1 MASKLIEYFRVLFTV
16 SGWNP
21 VLQYNFQAGC
31 HGFESRIPLHIL
43 NLKLIYSLFGSLDI
57 ITDGKNLVR
66 ISRADVIEM
75 T

>member
-1 MASKLIEYFRVLFTV
+1 
-16 SGWNP
+16 
-21 VLQYNFQAGC
+21 
-31 HGFESRIPLHIL
+31 
-43 NLKLIYSLFGSLDI
+43 LIYSLFGSLDI

>member
-1 MASKLIEYFRVLFTV
+1 MFCGISSGVERLLSKQVVTG
-16 SGWNP
+16 SNP
-21 VLQYNFQAGC
+21 V
-31 HGFESRIPLHIL
+31 SRSTIL